1 MAVGEEGTYL
11 TSLTFDSYSVNTG
24 GGYKASFVFE
34 GFDGDMTG
42 CFTASS
48 TWPVNASS
56 TTGPK
61 CKVLDENS
69 AVVAGLTGKTITSDT
84 VAPSQYQGTLDIY
97 PLSAGSYTIEYY
109 DDTSPLVGSES
120 FVVANTNPK
129 MKDLASGV
137 LVNSVSASATSLV
150 VNVGSGTDAEIKGV
164 WPDTPFYI
172 TAMPAN
178 PSAGVPNSLDS
189 EIMKVSAVGTD
200 GSGNTTLSVA
210 RAQRG
215 STAQAFSAGAVI
227 TNASYAD
234 DAVVWGE
241 ETSPENP
248 SPWIETGDIKDG
260 QITTAKVADGAITG
274 AKIDFT
280 SFIAGAASFTAIS
293 AGADQNATVNIPAQA
308 NTNYLVF
315 LTIADHTPYWTEIVY
330 RPSEKTTTNFKITAM
345 NKGNGSTGAFNI
357 NYLVIPQ

>member
-109 DDTSPLVGSES
+109 DDTSTLVGSES

-150 VNVGSGTDAEIKGV
+150 VNVGSGTDAEIKSV

-189 EIMKVSAVGTD
+189 EIMKVSDVSVD
-200 GSGNTTLSVA
+200 GNGNTTLNVA

-248 SPWIETGDIKDG
+248 SPWVGTDEIEEGAITGNKI
-260 QITTAKVADGAITG
+260 ADGAITS
-274 AKIDFT
+274 AKV
-280 SFIAGAASFTAIS
+280 AADGYRHPKPSGLTDANNLTDTGLYYLTDIW
-293 AGADQNATVNIPAQA
+293 QNAPDPGSQIYQA
-308 NTNYLVF
+308 IVIMAYGYGHQIFINLWDNNTY
-315 LTIADHTPYWTEIVY
+315 IRKCE
-330 RPSEKTTTNFKITAM
+330 
-345 NKGNGSTGAFNI
+345 NGTWGSWQRFT
-357 NYLVIPQ
+357 LS